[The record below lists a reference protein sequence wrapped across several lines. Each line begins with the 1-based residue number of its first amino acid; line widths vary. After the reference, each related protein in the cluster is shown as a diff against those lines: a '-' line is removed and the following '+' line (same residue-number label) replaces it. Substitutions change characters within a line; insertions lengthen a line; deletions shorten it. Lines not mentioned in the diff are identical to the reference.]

1 MTAGPRTPRLAVAL
15 VIVGLAAA
23 VTLQVVRERRY
34 PEAGTPVD
42 ELYITSG
49 VAVGRMALSY
59 KSLLADVYWIRAIQY
74 FAATRLKNRPIG
86 ETDLLYPLLD
96 VTTSL
101 DPHFNIAYR
110 FGAVFLAERRASGL
124 GRPDLAIALLD
135 KGFASNPRKWEYL
148 YDKAFIYYWTYLD
161 PKTAAHWFA
170 EAAKVPGSAGWL
182 PGLAGYM
189 LVQGG
194 DRKSSRFLF
203 KQIAQ
208 SAEHAYMRKIAEHR
222 LMQLDILDGLDTL
235 NAVLD
240 RDAAATGSRA
250 TSWEPLV
257 ARRVLRRVPTDPDGA
272 PFLID
277 PATGW
282 AALSPKSKY
291 FPLPDEPDA
300 SRTPAPPAAQPGRA
314 M

>member
-15 VIVGLAAA
+15 VVVGLAAA
-23 VTLQVVRERRY
+23 VALQVVRERRY
-34 PEAGTPVD
+34 PEIGTPVD
-42 ELYITSG
+42 ELYFNSG
-49 VAVGRMALSY
+49 DAVGRMALSY

-74 FAATRLKNRPIG
+74 FAATRLKDRPIDG
-86 ETDLLYPLLD
+86 TDLLYPLLD

-101 DPHFNIAYR
+101 DPNFNIAYR

-124 GRPDLAIALLD
+124 GRPELAIALLD
-135 KGFASNPRKWEYL
+135 KGFASNPMKWEYL

-170 EAAKVPGSAGWL
+170 EAAKVPGSAEWL
-182 PGLAGYM
+182 PGLAAYM

-203 KQIAQ
+203 QQIAQ
-208 SAEHAYMRKIAEHR
+208 SAEHEYMRKIAELR
-222 LMQLDILDGLDTL
+222 LMQLDILDGLDML

-240 RDAAATGSRA
+240 RDAATTGSRA
-250 TSWEPLV
+250 MSWESLV
-257 ARRVLRRVPTDPDGA
+257 ARGALRRVPTDPEGV

-277 PATGW
+277 PATGR
-282 AALSPKSKY
+282 AALAPSSKY
-291 FPLPDEPDA
+291 FPLPEEPGA
-300 SRTPAPPAAQPGRA
+300 SRAPAPAARPGRV

>member
-1 MTAGPRTPRLAVAL
+1 MSAGPRTPRVAVAL
-15 VIVGLAAA
+15 VVIGLAAA
-23 VTLQVVRERRY
+23 VALQVARERRY
-34 PEAGTPVD
+34 PEVGTPVD
-42 ELYITSG
+42 ELYFSSG
-49 VAVGRMALSY
+49 DSVGRMALSY

-74 FAATRLKNRPIG
+74 FAATRLKDRPIG

-101 DPHFNIAYR
+101 DPSFNIAYR
-110 FGAVFLAERRASGL
+110 FGAVFLAERHASGL
-124 GRPDLAIALLD
+124 GRPDLAVALLD
-135 KGFASNPRKWEYL
+135 KGFASNPLKWEYL
-148 YDKAFIYYWTYLD
+148 YDKAFLYYWTYLD
-161 PKTAAHWFA
+161 PRTAAHWFA
-170 EAAKVPGSAGWL
+170 EAAKVPGSAEWL

-203 KQIAQ
+203 QQIAQ
-208 SAEHAYMRKIAEHR
+208 SAEHEYMRKIAEHR

-250 TSWEPLV
+250 TSWDSLV
-257 ARRVLRRVPTDPDGA
+257 ARGVLRRVPTDLEGA

-277 PATGW
+277 PSTGR
-282 AALSPKSKY
+282 AALSPSSKY

-300 SRTPAPPAAQPGRA
+300 ARTPAPAAQSGR
-314 M
+314 